1 MKDNHQEDSQ
11 LKRGLSTRHMQ
22 LIALGGS
29 IGSVYFMTL
38 VQPLKWQS
46 RQSEE

>member
-1 MKDNHQEDSQ
+1 MKDNHQDSQ
-11 LKRGLSTRHMQ
+11 LKRELSTCHMQ

>member
-1 MKDNHQEDSQ
+1 MKDNHQDSQ
-11 LKRGLSTRHMQ
+11 LKRELSKRHMQ